1 VSTRVASS
9 VSLPDTSFIAGS
21 VLPIQRAEEL
31 LATLPGIISA
41 RIVASGTGAVD
52 EIHILTTD
60 EVTPKQT
67 VRNVESALIAHLG
80 MRVSH
85 KKISVATSN
94 DTKSQQGGSAA
105 QATASNHTTQPTP
118 PKGVEGLI
126 PLRSEKVERAE
137 APKSAAPAAP
147 AMSNL
152 SPSPAASA
160 QQPGASMRATPPHSM
175 PVMTPPSGQPALT
188 SELAAAG
195 ASAARRR
202 LYFEDI
208 EVRRSRSK
216 GVACRVTLRKGEL
229 AFVGEAEGLENERLR
244 IELAARATLSA
255 ISQAEGDA
263 RVLGLEGC
271 KTIEAFDRQFVFVGL
286 TTRTGREAA
295 LLTGSA
301 EVKESQETASV
312 LAVLDATNRWID
324 YSR

>member
-1 VSTRVASS
+1 

-94 DTKSQQGGSAA
+94 EGRSQPAGSATSA
-105 QATASNHTTQPTP
+105 GTSGYAPQPTP
-118 PKGVEGLI
+118 PKGVESLI
-126 PLRSEKVERAE
+126 PLRADKVERPE
-137 APKSAAPAAP
+137 AAKAAPPAAST
-147 AMSNL
+147 MTNV
-152 SPSPAASA
+152 SPSPQATAA
-160 QQPGASMRATPPHSM
+160 QQPGATMRATPPQSM
-175 PVMTPPSGQPALT
+175 PAMTPPAGQPALT
-188 SELAAAG
+188 SELANAA
-195 ASAARRR
+195 AARRR

-216 GVACRVTLRKGEL
+216 GVACRVTLRKGEQ
-229 AFVGEAEGLENERLR
+229 AYVGEAEGLENERLR

-286 TTRTGREAA
+286 TTRTGRESA

-324 YSR
+324 YSK

>member
-1 VSTRVASS
+1 MSTRVAST

-94 DTKSQQGGSAA
+94 DSRNQSASSPE
-105 QATASNHTTQPTP
+105 TAGASSYTPQSTP
-118 PKGVEGLI
+118 PKGVESVS
-126 PLRSEKVERAE
+126 PLRSDKTERTE
-137 APKSAAPAAP
+137 GPKAAPVTP
-147 AMSNL
+147 AISNL
-152 SPSPAASA
+152 SPSPHASAA
-160 QQPGASMRATPPHSM
+160 QQPSAPMRATPPQSM
-175 PVMTPPSGQPALT
+175 PAITPPSGQPALT
-188 SELAAAG
+188 SELAAA
-195 ASAARRR
+195 SAVRRR

-216 GVACRVTLRKGEL
+216 GVACRVTLRKGDQG
-229 AFVGEAEGLENERLR
+229 FVGEAEGLENERLR

-271 KTIEAFDRQFVFVGL
+271 KSIEAFDRQFVFVGL
-286 TTRTGREAA
+286 TTRTGRESA

>member
-1 VSTRVASS
+1 VSTRVASP

-31 LATLPGIISA
+31 LATLPGVISA
-41 RIVASGTGAVD
+41 RIVASGTGSVD
-52 EIHILTTD
+52 EIHILTSD

-94 DTKSQQGGSAA
+94 EARSH
-105 QATASNHTTQPTP
+105 ATQSPANGYTPQPTL
-118 PKGVEGLI
+118 PKGVESLVSNRTETADRPEPVKPSI
-126 PLRSEKVERAE
+126 
-137 APKSAAPAAP
+137 
-147 AMSNL
+147 SNL
-152 SPSPAASA
+152 SPSPHASAA
-160 QQPGASMRATPPHSM
+160 QQPGQSSPSPSMRATPPQSM
-175 PVMTPPSGQPALT
+175 PVVTPPSGQTAIT
-188 SELAAAG
+188 SEPSS

-216 GVACRVTLRKGEL
+216 GVACRVTLRKGEQ

-271 KTIEAFDRQFVFVGL
+271 KTVDAFDRQFVFVGL
-286 TTRTGREAA
+286 TTRTGRESA

-324 YSR
+324 YSK

>member
-1 VSTRVASS
+1 MSTRVATP
-9 VSLPDTSFIAGS
+9 VSLPESSFIAGS

-31 LATLPGIISA
+31 LATLPGVISA
-41 RIVASGTGAVD
+41 RIVASGSGAVE

-60 EVTPKQT
+60 EVSPKQT

-85 KKISVATSN
+85 KKISVATSSEGRAVPQTPVAPKADVPN
-94 DTKSQQGGSAA
+94 GNRPDKSE
-105 QATASNHTTQPTP
+105 P
-118 PKGVEGLI
+118 PK
-126 PLRSEKVERAE
+126 AM
-137 APKSAAPAAP
+137 APPSI
-147 AMSNL
+147 SNL
-152 SPSPAASA
+152 SPSPLASA
-160 QQPGASMRATPPHSM
+160 APAATPTTAFASSATTGSSPRATPPQSM
-175 PVMTPPSGQPALT
+175 STVTPPSGQAAL
-188 SELAAAG
+188 G
-195 ASAARRR
+195 RR

-216 GVACRVTLRKGEL
+216 GVACRVTLRKGESSY
-229 AFVGEAEGLENERLR
+229 VGEAEGLENERLR

-271 KTIEAFDRQFVFVGL
+271 KSIEAFDRQFVFVGL
-286 TTRTGREAA
+286 TTRTGRESA

-324 YSR
+324 YSK